1 MVEDG
6 TTTTSD
12 GKEIIGHLSGLR
24 LSEFDELDSWQ
35 KLYLKDLDSAVGK
48 KHDKNIEFMFL
59 KEIFCW

>member
-48 KHDKNIEFMFL
+48 KHDIKT
-59 KEIFCW
+59 